1 MGMILF
7 ILYWLGW
14 HIGIY
19 TMLRK
24 AGVPANKAIIPIY
37 NTWEIVKLCKIPKF
51 WFWLQIIPILGQ
63 FVSLWMT
70 IIFVMHFK
78 RVKLIHHT
86 LAVVVPFIY
95 LPYLGSSKEER
106 WFELSA
112 KMEG

>member
-37 NTWEIVKLCKIPKF
+37 NTWEVVQLCKIPKI
-51 WFWLQIIPILGQ
+51 WFWIQLIPIVGQ
-63 FVSLWMT
+63 FVSLWIT
-70 IIFVMHFK
+70 ILFVMHFK
-78 RVKLIHHT
+78 RVNFLHHALT
-86 LAVVVPFIY
+86 VLVPFLY
-95 LPYLGSSKEER
+95 LPYLGLNQKEQ
-106 WFELSA
+106 W
-112 KMEG
+112 